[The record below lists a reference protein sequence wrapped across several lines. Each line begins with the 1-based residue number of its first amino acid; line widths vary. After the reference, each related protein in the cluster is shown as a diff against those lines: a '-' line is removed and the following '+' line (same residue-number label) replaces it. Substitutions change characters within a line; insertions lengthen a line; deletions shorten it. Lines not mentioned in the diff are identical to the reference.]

1 MKKQNRF
8 ILSLFLTSFF
18 LLANCSKTES
28 DPDDNNPDIGAP
40 LTDFYFGVDLSYVN
54 QILDFNGE
62 FMDEGEVRDPYRIFA
77 DNGANLARFRLW
89 HNPQWTKDIYGAEGK
104 QMYNDLM
111 DVEKSIASSKAQGME
126 VLLDFHY
133 SDVWADPG
141 KQEIPEAW
149 KEITSIEVLKD
160 SVYNYTYNSLK
171 YLADK
176 GLMPELVQVGNE
188 TNCGMMY
195 TDAPEDFPKLN
206 VCDGN
211 WANMGQVI
219 NSAITAVRDVADQEG
234 EEIEVILH
242 VADPVNV
249 QWWFDNIIDEAKV
262 TDFDIIGFSYYPIWH
277 KGISINNLGNSVS
290 EFKNRYQKEIM
301 ILETAYQWTPDGNDS
316 YNNIFGAA
324 DAITGYPLTQGG
336 QKSIM
341 HDITQQVAS
350 GGGIGVIYWEPAWI
364 SSEMK
369 DLWGQGSA
377 WENCTFFDFSGSLH
391 EGIDY
396 MTDDYE

>member
-1 MKKQNRF
+1 MKKQNRY
-8 ILSLFLTSFF
+8 ILSIFLTSFF

-28 DPDDNNPDIGAP
+28 DPDDGNPDNGRP

-54 QILDFNGE
+54 QILDFKGKYL
-62 FMDEGEVRDPYRIFA
+62 DEGEVRDPYRILK
-77 DNGANLARFRLW
+77 DHGTNLARFRLW
-89 HNPQWTKDIYGAEGK
+89 HNPQWTKDIYGEGK
-104 QMYNDLM
+104 QLYNDLM

-141 KQEIPEAW
+141 KQEIPEVW
-149 KEITSIEVLKD
+149 KEVTSMEVLKD

-277 KGISINNLGNSVS
+277 KGISINNLGGTIS

-301 ILETAYQWTPDGNDS
+301 ILETAYPWTPGGKDN
-316 YNNIFGAA
+316 YNNIFGSA
-324 DAITGYPLTQGG
+324 DALIGYPLTQGG

-341 HDITQQVAS
+341 HDITQQVSS

-364 SSEMK
+364 TSEMK

-377 WENCTFFDFSGSLH
+377 WENCTFFDFNGNLH
-391 EGIDY
+391 NGIDY
-396 MTDDYE
+396 MTDDYK